1 MAGGWSQD
9 YKQDFAFLSLAHE
22 VNLFNANWPARGSAS
37 LSDLQAAS
45 ADCDCPPKNL
55 GDEKSAGNA
64 HRIRMFRDWSVEAM
78 SALQT
83 NDPAVW
89 QALQNEQNR
98 QRDGLELI
106 ASENYTSAAVIEA
119 AGTVLTNKYAE
130 GYPGRRYY
138 GGCEYV
144 DQIETLAIDRAK
156 QLFGAQ
162 HANVQP
168 HAGSQANMSVY
179 LTLLKPGDSYL
190 AMNLAHGGHLTH
202 GHPLNF
208 SGQLYNPIPYGV
220 RESDHRIDFDEVARL
235 AREHKPKLII
245 AGASA
250 YPREIDHAKFADIAR
265 EVGAKLMVDMA
276 HYAGLVAGGV
286 HNSPVPVADFVTSTS
301 HKTLRGPRSGFV
313 LCREEYAKDLD
324 RSVFPAMQGGPLMH
338 IIAGKAVCFQEAS
351 QPSFK
356 EYARQIVANAKT
368 LAETL
373 MAGGIKLASGGT
385 DNHLMLCDV
394 TAIGLTGKIAEKA
407 LDHAGIT
414 VNKNMIP
421 FDQRKAMDPSGIRVG
436 TAALTTRG
444 MKQDEMKRVG
454 QWILTVL
461 RSPEDE
467 AVAKRTQG
475 EIREFCAAFA
485 VPGI

>member
-1 MAGGWSQD
+1 MS
-9 YKQDFAFLSLAHE
+9 
-22 VNLFNANWPARGSAS
+22 P
-37 LSDLQAAS
+37 LQS
-45 ADCDCPPKNL
+45 ADP
-55 GDEKSAGNA
+55 
-64 HRIRMFRDWSVEAM
+64 
-78 SALQT
+78 AL
-83 NDPAVW
+83 W
-89 QALQNEQNR
+89 QSIQLERTR
-98 QRDGLELI
+98 QHDGLELI
-106 ASENYTSAAVIEA
+106 ASENYTSAAVMEA

-138 GGCEYV
+138 GGCEFV
-144 DQIETLAIDRAK
+144 DQIETLAIERAK
-156 QLFGAQ
+156 ELFGAQ

-179 LTLLKPGDSYL
+179 LTLLKPGDTYL

-208 SGQLYNPIPYGV
+208 SGQLYRPIAYGV

-235 AREHKPKLII
+235 AKEHKPKLIV

-276 HYAGLVAGGV
+276 HYSGLVAAGI

-313 LCREEYAKDLD
+313 LCREEYGKDLD
-324 RSVFPAMQGGPLMH
+324 KSVFPGMQGGPLVH
-338 IIAGKAVCFQEAS
+338 VIAGKAVCFLEAM
-351 QPSFK
+351 QPAYK
-356 EYARQIVANAKT
+356 DYAKQIVANAKT
-368 LAETL
+368 LADTL

-394 TAIGLTGKIAEKA
+394 TPIGLTGKIAEKA

-454 QWILTVL
+454 QWILTIL
-461 RSPEDE
+461 RAPDDE
-467 AVAKRTQG
+467 SVATRVQG
-475 EIREFCAAFA
+475 EIREFCKTFP
-485 VPGI
+485 VPGIS